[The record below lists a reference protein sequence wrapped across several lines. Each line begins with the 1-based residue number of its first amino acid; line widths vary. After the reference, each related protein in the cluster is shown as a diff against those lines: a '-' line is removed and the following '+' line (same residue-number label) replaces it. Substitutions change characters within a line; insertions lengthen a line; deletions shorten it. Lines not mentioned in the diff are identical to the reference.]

1 MKDRQPELD
10 YLRGLAC
17 LMVLFFHYLARG
29 PKAGWT
35 GQAHFPWAE
44 GVAMYGHYG
53 VQLFFM
59 ISGFVI
65 YKSATGRTVGAF
77 AKARF
82 WRLYPAYWVGIL
94 ITTAFVLLTQT
105 SGFQVSLRDFLWNF
119 TMFQSWAKAK
129 SVDGAYWS
137 LMVEML
143 FYIYI
148 GIAIYLGLIR
158 RTYLIVSGWL
168 MICALNVGLRS
179 FWIDTLFLAQWGAF
193 FSIGILCYRLREG
206 DKSPLLKCLLL
217 IAILLACLRTYVD
230 ISVAMKATATIDIVL
245 VLFLSLFFVFCVYR
259 PSSIKSSRYSNL
271 FGDLTYPVYLVH
283 QFAGYILMSAL
294 VLYLGS
300 VLSLICTVILVL
312 AIGFVMNQMVEKR
325 LVGYLKLRFSKPLMP
340 EIAGLD

>member
-44 GVAMYGHYG
+44 AVASYGHYG

-65 YKSATGRTVGAF
+65 YKSATGRTVKAF
-77 AKARF
+77 ASARF

-94 ITTAFVLLTQT
+94 ITTLFVLGAQSTK
-105 SGFQVSLRDFLWNF
+105 FQVSLSDFLWNF
-119 TMFQSWAKAK
+119 TMFQGWVKAK
-129 SVDGAYWS
+129 NVDGAYWS
-137 LMVEML
+137 LLVEML

-148 GIAIYLGLIR
+148 GMSIYLGLIH
-158 RTYLIVSGWL
+158 RTFLIISGWL
-168 MICALNVGLRS
+168 LICAINIGLRS
-179 FWIDTLFLAQWGAF
+179 FWIDTIFLAQWGSF

-206 DKSPLLKCLLL
+206 DQSKALKCLIA

-230 ISVAMKATATIDIVL
+230 VPFGMKKTALIDVAVVFVLSV
-245 VLFLSLFFVFCVYR
+245 FFVFCVHR
-259 PSSIKSSRYSNL
+259 PRSIKNSSFSSL

-283 QFAGYILMSAL
+283 QFVGYILLSAL
-294 VLYLGS
+294 VLHFGN
-300 VLSLICTVILVL
+300 VLSLILTVGIVL
-312 AIGFVMNQMVEKR
+312 LLGWGINQLVEKR
-325 LVGYLKLRFSKPLMP
+325 FVGVLKLKF
-340 EIAGLD
+340 A